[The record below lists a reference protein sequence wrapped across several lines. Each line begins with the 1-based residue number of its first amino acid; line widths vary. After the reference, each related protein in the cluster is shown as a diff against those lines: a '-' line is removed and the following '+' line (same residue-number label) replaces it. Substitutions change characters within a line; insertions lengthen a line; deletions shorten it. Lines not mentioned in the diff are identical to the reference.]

1 MAKDTIFALATPPGR
16 GAVAVVRLSGPGAGE
31 ALASLAGPVP
41 EPRQASLRVLR
52 NREGAVL
59 DQALVLWFVS
69 PSSFTGEDSAE
80 LHLHG
85 GPAVVSAV
93 STALID
99 LGLRPAEPGEFTRR
113 AFENG
118 KLDLTQ
124 AEAVADLIDAET
136 EAQHA
141 QALDQLGGA
150 LARRYEA
157 WRAHLLEAL
166 AVLEAAIDFPDEDI
180 PEDVADRAR
189 EPVATLIAELD
200 AALADATRGERV
212 REGFR
217 IALTG
222 APNAGKST
230 LFNALVGRDAAIVT
244 PIAGTTRDVIEAQLT
259 LGGYRVLLA
268 DTAGLRDTDDPVE
281 REGVARARAWAEAA
295 DLRLELDPDGSA
307 GEASDHKT
315 WRIVTMA
322 DRLASPPADAVSA
335 VTGAGMSEL
344 RARLSAAVVAAST
357 GADFPPV
364 TRERHRRRLEEALGH
379 LRRAQSVLVDP
390 ELAAEDV
397 RLAVRALEAVVGRVG
412 SEDVLDLVFSSFC
425 IGK

>member
-1 MAKDTIFALATPPGR
+1 MASDTIFALATPPGR
-16 GAVAVVRLSGPGAGE
+16 GAVAVIRVSGPE
-31 ALASLAGPVP
+31 AGPVLRTLAGALP
-41 EPRQASLRVLR
+41 APRLAALRTLR
-52 NREGAVL
+52 GRDGVVL
-59 DQALVLWFVS
+59 DQALILRFVG
-69 PSSFTGEDSAE
+69 PASFTGEDSAE

-93 STALID
+93 SEALIA

-136 EAQHA
+136 QAQHA

-150 LARRYEA
+150 LARRYQT
-157 WRAHLLEAL
+157 WRDHLVGAL
-166 AVLEAAIDFPDEDI
+166 AVLEAAIDFPDEEI

-189 EPVATLIAELD
+189 EPVALLITELE
-200 AALADATRGERV
+200 AALADAARGERV

-222 APNAGKST
+222 PPNAGKST

-281 REGVARARAWAEAA
+281 REGVARARAWADGA
-295 DLRLELDPDGSA
+295 DLRLELDPEGTSQISLA
-307 GEASDHKT
+307 AKT

-322 DRLASPPADAVSA
+322 DRSTSPAAGAVSA
-335 VTGAGMSEL
+335 VTGAGMAEL
-344 RARLSAAVVAAST
+344 RERLTAAVVAASA

-364 TRERHRRRLEEALGH
+364 TRERHRRRLEEALTH
-379 LRRAQSVLVDP
+379 LRRAQAALIEP

-397 RLAVRALEAVVGRVG
+397 RLAVRALEAVVGCVG

>member
-1 MAKDTIFALATPPGR
+1 MRRDTIFALATPPGR
-16 GAVAVVRLSGPGAGE
+16 GAVAVVRLSGPESGP
-31 ALASLAGPVP
+31 ALARLAGSVP
-41 EPRQASLRVLR
+41 ERRRAALRTLR
-52 NREGAVL
+52 DGGGVVL

-69 PSSFTGEDSAE
+69 PASFTGEDSAE

-93 STALID
+93 SAALIA

-136 EAQHA
+136 QAQHA

-157 WRAHLLEAL
+157 WRAHLLGAL
-166 AVLEAAIDFPDEDI
+166 AVLEAAIDFPDEEI
-180 PEDVADRAR
+180 PEGVADRAR
-189 EPVATLIAELD
+189 EPVAILIAELD
-200 AALADATRGERV
+200 AALADAARGERV

-222 APNAGKST
+222 PPNAGKST

-295 DLRLELDPDGSA
+295 DLRLELDPAGSA
-307 GEASDHKT
+307 EDAADPRT

-322 DRLASPPADAVSA
+322 DRLASPPSNAVSA
-335 VTGAGMSEL
+335 VTGTGMADL
-344 RARLSAAVVAAST
+344 RARLTAAVVAAST
-357 GADFPPV
+357 GSDFPAV
-364 TRERHRRRLEEALGH
+364 TRERHRRRLEEALDH
-379 LRRAQSVLVDP
+379 LRRAQSALVDP

>member
-1 MAKDTIFALATPPGR
+1 MAADTIFALATPPGR
-16 GAVAVVRLSGPGAGE
+16 GAVAVVRISGPEAGAALR
-31 ALASLAGPVP
+31 ALAGALPH
-41 EPRQASLRVLR
+41 PRQAALRRLR
-52 NREGAVL
+52 GRNGAVL
-59 DQALVLWFVS
+59 DEALVLWFVG
-69 PSSFTGEDSAE
+69 PASFTGEDSAE

-93 STALID
+93 SEALIA

-136 EAQHA
+136 QAQHA

-157 WRAHLLEAL
+157 WRAHLLGAL
-166 AVLEAAIDFPDEDI
+166 AVLEAAVDFPDEEI
-180 PEDVADRAR
+180 PADVADRAR
-189 EPVATLIAELD
+189 EPIELLVAELET
-200 AALADATRGERV
+200 ALAHAGRGERV

-222 APNAGKST
+222 PPNAGKST

-244 PIAGTTRDVIEAQLT
+244 PIAGTTRDVIEAQLSV
-259 LGGYRVLLA
+259 GGYRVLLA

-281 REGVARARAWAEAA
+281 REGVARALAWAERA
-295 DLRLELDPDGSA
+295 DLRLELDPEGR
-307 GEASDHKT
+307 GEAAPDPTT

-322 DRLASPPADAVSA
+322 DRSASPPPGAVSA
-335 VTGAGMSEL
+335 VTGAGMAEL
-344 RARLSAAVVAAST
+344 RERLTAAVVAASA

-364 TRERHRRRLEEALGH
+364 TRERHRRRLEDALTH
-379 LRRAQSVLVDP
+379 LRRAQDAMMEP

-397 RLAVRALEAVVGRVG
+397 RLAVRALESVVGRVG

>member
-1 MAKDTIFALATPPGR
+1 MRQDTIFALATPPGR
-16 GAVAVVRLSGPGAGE
+16 GAVAVVRVSGPGAGE
-31 ALASLAGPVP
+31 ALSALAGPLP
-41 EPRQASLRVLR
+41 QPRQASLRTIR
-52 NREGAVL
+52 NNNGVAL
-59 DQALVLWFVS
+59 DQALILWFS
-69 PSSFTGEDSAE
+69 GPASFTGEDSAE

-85 GPAVVSAV
+85 GPAVVSSV
-93 STALID
+93 SHALLT
-99 LGLRPAEPGEFTRR
+99 LGVRPAEPGEFTRR
-113 AFENG
+113 AFDNG

-136 EAQHA
+136 QAQHA

-150 LARRYEA
+150 LARRYET
-157 WRAHLLEAL
+157 WRAHLLGAL
-166 AVLEAAIDFPDEDI
+166 AVLEAAIDFPDEEI

-189 EPVATLIAELD
+189 EPVTILIAELE
-200 AALADATRGERV
+200 AALADAARGERV

-217 IALTG
+217 IALIG
-222 APNAGKST
+222 PPNAGKST

-295 DLRLELDPDGSA
+295 DLRLELEPDGSA
-307 GEASDHKT
+307 GDTSEPNT

-322 DRLASPPADAVSA
+322 DRMTSPPSGAVSA
-335 VTGAGMSEL
+335 VTGTGMADL
-344 RARLSAAVVAAST
+344 RARLTAAVVASST

-364 TRERHRRRLEEALGH
+364 TRERHRRRLEEALDH
-379 LRRAQSVLVDP
+379 LRRAQAVLVDP

>member
-1 MAKDTIFALATPPGR
+1 MRQDTIFALATPPGR
-16 GAVAVVRLSGPGAGE
+16 GAVAVVRVSGPGSGE
-31 ALASLAGPVP
+31 AVTALAGSLPR
-41 EPRQASLRVLR
+41 PRQASLRTLR
-52 NREGAVL
+52 NAEGATL
-59 DQALVLWFVS
+59 DEALILWFVG
-69 PSSFTGEDSAE
+69 PASFTGEDSAE

-85 GPAVVSAV
+85 GPAVVS
-93 STALID
+93 SISQALLD
-99 LGLRPAEPGEFTRR
+99 LGIRPAEPGEFTRR

-136 EAQHA
+136 QAQHA

-150 LARRYEA
+150 LSRRYET
-157 WRAHLLEAL
+157 WRSHLVGAL
-166 AVLEAAIDFPDEDI
+166 AVLEAAIDFPDEEV

-189 EPVATLIAELD
+189 EPVALLISELE
-200 AALADATRGERV
+200 AALADAARGERV

-222 APNAGKST
+222 PPNAGKST

-268 DTAGLRDTDDPVE
+268 DTAGLRDTDDLVE
-281 REGVARARAWAEAA
+281 REGVARARAWADTA
-295 DLRLELDPDGSA
+295 DLRLDLVTDGDTA
-307 GEASDHKT
+307 GGDART

-322 DRLASPPADAVSA
+322 DRLTAAPAGAISA
-335 VTGAGMSEL
+335 VTGAGMAEL
-344 RARLSAAVVAAST
+344 RERLTAAVVAAST
-357 GADFPPV
+357 GTDFPPV
-364 TRERHRRRLEEALGH
+364 TRERHRRRLEEALSH
-379 LRRAQSVLVDP
+379 LRRAQVALVEP